1 MYYKLLWT
9 TVVDFIY
16 FSFYAKTDAFHNYGL
31 IGARVRRNTLVL
43 YRGEEVRIGITVY
56 AGAID

>member
-16 FSFYAKTDAFHNYGL
+16 FSFYAKTDAFHNYDL
-31 IGARVRRNTLVL
+31 IGEGAPQYTSVTLAL
-43 YRGEEVRIGITVY
+43 
-56 AGAID
+56 